1 MDVLCD
7 NFSTGMYLNSYVT
20 WKKSWISFS
29 GEIEKHIKTFIADFL
44 LKKEFENR
52 KIPLKTQPLKKGIN
66 N

>member
-29 GEIEKHIKTFIADFL
+29 GETEKHIKTFIADFL
-44 LKKEFENR
+44 LKKNL
-52 KIPLKTQPLKKGIN
+52 KIGKSLLKHSLWKRE
-66 N
+66 